1 MIAALTPALNP
12 GGHLVIVEYHKAN
25 SPQPGHIQR
34 EWSDVVKE
42 VESNGFRLVS
52 KIDRITDTQYML
64 TFGKK

>member
-1 MIAALTPALNP
+1 
-12 GGHLVIVEYHKAN
+12 VIVEFHKAS
-25 SPQPGHIQR
+25 SPQPGHITR

-42 VESNGFRLVS
+42 VESNGFRLLS